1 MTLLLPQLARLDILF
16 LTFCR
21 VSGILATAP
30 IFQTQRL
37 PLMARAGF
45 SALLSFLLAPLQG
58 APSPPRDPVGY
69 MLLAGGELL
78 VGLAFG
84 LVANLIF
91 TAVSIAGEMADLQSG
106 LAFAALVDPA
116 SEERS
121 AIIGQFQMLLAW
133 LVFFLCNGHHVL
145 LAGVANSFSLLPLGT
160 ATLPAGGL
168 SGPVGMISHTFVVAV
183 QIGAPVLG
191 AVLITDLALG
201 LLARA
206 VPQLNLLVIGL
217 PIKMAL
223 ALFALLLSLP
233 FLLAAERGLIPA
245 MDRSLTEFLHLLA
258 GGA

>member
-1 MTLLLPQLARLDILF
+1 MMMLLPQLARLDTLF

-21 VSGILATAP
+21 VSGILVTAP

-37 PLMARAGF
+37 PLMARAGL
-45 SALLSFLLAPLQG
+45 SALLSFLLAPVQG
-58 APSPPRDPVGY
+58 APSPPGDLLAY
-69 MLLAGGELL
+69 ALLAGGELL
-78 VGLAFG
+78 VGLGFG

-106 LAFAALVDPA
+106 LAFATLVDPA
-116 SEERS
+116 SEERT
-121 AIIGQFQMLLAW
+121 AIIGQFQTLLAW
-133 LVFFLCNGHHVL
+133 LVFFACNGHHVL
-145 LAGVANSFSLLPLGT
+145 LSGVAHSFSVLPLGR
-160 ATLPAGGL
+160 AALPTL
-168 SGPVGMISHTFVVAV
+168 GPVGLVGIVAQTFVTAV

-223 ALFALLLSLP
+223 AFFALLLSLP
-233 FLLAAERGLIPA
+233 FLIAAERGLIPA
-245 MDRSLTEFLHLLA
+245 MDNSLMDLLHLL
-258 GGA
+258 GGT